1 MLLYLCHVKAR
12 EARLSEPNHQVD
24 PCYHHLHTI
33 QPNHK
38 MVYPS
43 SSAES
48 LSQSL
53 SRLYSQDEADL
64 NESGRSV
71 NSPFFQ
77 EGNSS
82 ELSEDEEHT
91 NVVSSSSAVGAA
103 AVGPNARFKAVTIGM
118 IAAQKRA
125 KKPQVQVN
133 SSDYLLPTDMEVAV
147 WKAVAGKI
155 ALAEENK
162 DLNGKFVV
170 VALMCYVCIVCI
182 GELSTNII
190 LPFTTQSTSEQ

>member
-1 MLLYLCHVKAR
+1 
-12 EARLSEPNHQVD
+12 
-24 PCYHHLHTI
+24 
-33 QPNHK
+33 

-64 NESGRSV
+64 NESGRSA

-82 ELSEDEEHT
+82 ELSEEEEQK
-91 NVVSSSSAVGAA
+91 NIIPSSAGAA
-103 AVGPNARFKAVTIGM
+103 GPNARFKAVTIGM
-118 IAAQKRA
+118 IAAQRA

-162 DLNGKFVV
+162 DLNSK
-170 VALMCYVCIVCI
+170 LLLQWC
-182 GELSTNII
+182 L
-190 LPFTTQSTSEQ
+190 

>member
-1 MLLYLCHVKAR
+1 M
-12 EARLSEPNHQVD
+12 
-24 PCYHHLHTI
+24 
-33 QPNHK
+33 

-43 SSAES
+43 GSAES

-82 ELSEDEEHT
+82 EISEEDEQKNT
-91 NVVSSSSAVGAA
+91 ISSSAVAGAA
-103 AVGPNARFKAVTIGM
+103 GQNARFKAVTIGM
-118 IAAQKRA
+118 IAAQRA
-125 KKPQVQVN
+125 KKPQAQVN
-133 SSDYLLPTDMEVAV
+133 NSDYLLPTDMEVAV

-182 GELSTNII
+182 GELSTNIT
-190 LPFTTQSTSEQ
+190 LPFTTQSTSEQYSTHSNQP